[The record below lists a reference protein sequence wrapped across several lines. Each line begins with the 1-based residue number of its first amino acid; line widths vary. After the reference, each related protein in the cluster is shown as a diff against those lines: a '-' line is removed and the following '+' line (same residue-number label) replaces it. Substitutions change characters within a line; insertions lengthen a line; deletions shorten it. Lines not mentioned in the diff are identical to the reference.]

1 MSSRRL
7 YRQAL
12 AGERFHFFNVTVKE
26 TDLWTAVSKT
36 CRRENLPA
44 LVEQLIWRQRRLL
57 EKFMGSHPVFAH
69 TLEPCLVP
77 ETAPAV
83 VRSMARAGNRANVG
97 PMAAVAG
104 AFAEIV
110 GLALLEFSPEVL
122 VENGGDL
129 FLKIVEPVTVAIFAG
144 SSPLSEKIALL
155 VDPGQTPLGICTSS
169 GTVGPSFSR
178 GKADAAVVL
187 SPSAPLAD
195 AAATALGNLVQGPE
209 DLEQTVEHAR
219 GIEGVTGVVLI
230 CGDKMAAWGAVEL
243 RPLT

>member
-12 AGERFHFFNVTVKE
+12 SGERFQVFNVTVKE
-26 TDLWTAVSKT
+26 TDLWVAVSKN
-36 CRRENLPA
+36 CCLEKLPA
-44 LVEQLIWRQRRLL
+44 LAERLIWQQRQGL
-57 EKFMGSHPVFAH
+57 EKFLSRYPEFAR

-77 ETAPAV
+77 VDAPSVA
-83 VRSMARAGNRANVG
+83 RTMALAGNRVGVG

-129 FLKIVEPVTVAIFAG
+129 FLKIVEPVSVGIFAG
-144 SSPLSEKIALL
+144 SSPLSGKIALL
-155 VDPGQTPLGICTSS
+155 VEPGQTPLGICTSS
-169 GTVGPSFSR
+169 GSVGPSFSR
-178 GKADAAVVL
+178 GKADAAVAL

-195 AAATALGNLVQGPE
+195 AAATALGNRVHGPD
-209 DLEQTVEHAR
+209 DLEPALEHAR
-219 GIEGVTGVVLI
+219 SIEGVTGAVLI
-230 CGDKMAAWGAVEL
+230 CGERMAAWGSVKL